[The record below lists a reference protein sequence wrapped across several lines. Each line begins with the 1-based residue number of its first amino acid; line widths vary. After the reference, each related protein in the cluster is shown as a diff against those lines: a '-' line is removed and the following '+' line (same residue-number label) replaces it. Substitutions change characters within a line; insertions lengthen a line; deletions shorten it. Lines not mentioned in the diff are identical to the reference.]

1 MQICVTPGWVCDW
14 CRWKCSR
21 SRTVQRWKES
31 VMTVMEG
38 ASTLSQLRHGHSTKL
53 AKRKRKT
60 RQHSAFCERS
70 QILRFISLSVYLPP
84 SLCVLLL
91 TTRLSWLDRFILLSY
106 YILYSYYWQTFKIS
120 LRHGRVTTNYWLLHS
135 MYPVSKYPITII
147 IPRNNTN

>member
-70 QILRFISLSVYLPP
+70 QILRFISLCVSPSF
-84 SLCVLLL
+84 SLCAIADYKVILVGQIYFIKSVLGP
-91 TTRLSWLDRFILLSY
+91 
-106 YILYSYYWQTFKIS
+106 YWQTFKIS